1 MDLCTARAKGV
12 LSPLTEVGNR
22 RSSDDSNPI
31 WFKFDSLMVSVIAS
45 RAPKKEGQQCNDPGP
60 IPKSYKF
67 NYRKALGR
75 IRISGKFRV
84 SGSGSV
90 GSVDLIS
97 GSGFVVSGYPGFGY
111 PSRYSIIRGY
121 PDPDPSK

>member
-1 MDLCTARAKGV
+1 M
-12 LSPLTEVGNR
+12 EVEKER
-22 RSSDDSNPI
+22 RHVEITWYYSAHYSA
-31 WFKFDSLMVSVIAS
+31 L
-45 RAPKKEGQQCNDPGP
+45 
-60 IPKSYKF
+60 
-67 NYRKALGR
+67 ALGR

-84 SGSGSV
+84 SGSGSGSV

-121 PDPDPSK
+121 PDPDPDPSK

>member
-1 MDLCTARAKGV
+1 MYILLLKLQEYHR
-12 LSPLTEVGNR
+12 L
-22 RSSDDSNPI
+22 
-31 WFKFDSLMVSVIAS
+31 
-45 RAPKKEGQQCNDPGP
+45 
-60 IPKSYKF
+60 
-67 NYRKALGR
+67 ALER

-84 SGSGSV
+84 SGSGSGSVGSVDLISGSGSV

-121 PDPDPSK
+121 PDPDPDPSK

>member
-1 MDLCTARAKGV
+1 MTLQLRFLEA
-12 LSPLTEVGNR
+12 
-22 RSSDDSNPI
+22 
-31 WFKFDSLMVSVIAS
+31 VIV
-45 RAPKKEGQQCNDPGP
+45 
-60 IPKSYKF
+60 
-67 NYRKALGR
+67 ALGR

-84 SGSGSV
+84 SGFGSGSV

-121 PDPDPSK
+121 PDPDPDPSK